1 MRPRVIVNVAMSADG
16 KIALPNRRGVRI
28 SNEDDIRRVHALRA
42 SCDAVLVGIGTVLMD
57 DPKLTLKPE
66 YAHGK
71 NPLRIVL
78 DSDGSTP
85 EHAAVLDGSAPTIIA
100 TDVNCTK
107 TFRNAEVVR
116 MGHDEVDLKALV
128 QLLLDRGVKTLL
140 VEGGGTVVWSFLR
153 LGFVD
158 EIKIFVAS
166 MIIGGHSTPTPAA
179 GEGVRSIE
187 KAIALKL
194 EHSAPLGDGVL
205 LEYSVVHRP

>member
-28 SNEDDIRRVHALRA
+28 SNDEDLRRVHALRA
-42 SCDAVLVGIGTVLMD
+42 ASDAVLVGIGTVLMD
-57 DPKLTLKPE
+57 DPKLTVKPE
-66 YAHGK
+66 LARGK
-71 NPLRIVL
+71 NPLRVVL

-85 EHAAVLDGSAPTIIA
+85 DHAAVLDGDAPTMIA

-116 MGHDEVDLKALV
+116 MGHDEVDLKGLMSLLV
-128 QLLLDRGVKTLL
+128 ERGVKTVL

-158 EIKIFVAS
+158 EIKIFVSS

-179 GEGVRSIE
+179 GEGIRSIE
-187 KAIALKL
+187 KAVALRL

-205 LEYSVVHRP
+205 LEYSVVQRP

>member
-1 MRPRVIVNVAMSADG
+1 MRPRVIVNVAMSTDG

-28 SNEDDIRRVHALRA
+28 SNEEDLQRVHALRT
-42 SCDAVLVGIGTVLMD
+42 SCDAVLVGVGTVLMD
-57 DPKLTLKPE
+57 DPKLTVKSE
-66 YAHGK
+66 YAKGP
-71 NPLRIVL
+71 NPIRIVL

-116 MGHDEVDLKALV
+116 MGHDEVDLKALME
-128 QLLLDRGVKTLL
+128 LLSERGVKTLL

-153 LGFVD
+153 HKFVD

-166 MIIGGHSTPTPAA
+166 MIIGGHSAPTPAA

-187 KAIALKL
+187 AAIPLRL
-194 EHSAPLGDGVL
+194 ERAAPMGDGVL
-205 LEYSVVHRP
+205 LEYAVIR